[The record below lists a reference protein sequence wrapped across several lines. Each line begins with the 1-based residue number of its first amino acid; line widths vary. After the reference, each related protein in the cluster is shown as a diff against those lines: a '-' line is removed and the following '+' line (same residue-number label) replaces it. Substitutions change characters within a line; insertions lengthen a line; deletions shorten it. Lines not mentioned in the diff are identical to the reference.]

1 MILYVEAAQ
10 KPPPQIRG
18 HVRAV
23 LEARAVPYIQSSTY
37 FDPMR
42 GPATSSPP
50 PGAGSLAAHKR
61 WRTLGT
67 RPSARPLFQAAPARA
82 MHSCTLL
89 VAMCSPWLTCA
100 SLVDLDA
107 LDTMV
112 DPVLTVRTAL
122 TVSQVQ
128 TESLVMLDVSGGL
141 VPQAGT
147 DSPVLMALTVSEIH
161 KVRNIL

>member
-1 MILYVEAAQ
+1 MV
-10 KPPPQIRG
+10 
-18 HVRAV
+18 
-23 LEARAVPYIQSSTY
+23 
-37 FDPMR
+37 
-42 GPATSSPP
+42 
-50 PGAGSLAAHKR
+50 
-61 WRTLGT
+61 
-67 RPSARPLFQAAPARA
+67 
-82 MHSCTLL
+82 
-89 VAMCSPWLTCA
+89 

-107 LDTMV
+107 VGTV
-112 DPVLTVRTAL
+112 VGPVLTVRTAL